1 MAGTVLCVD
10 PDDEDRRATAAALR
24 EATGREVMACPD
36 LAAARDALTAAVDCV
51 VTEFELPD
59 GTGLDLLAAV
69 RETAPDAGFVLFTDT
84 DLDGI
89 GTGRL
94 DDGIAEY
101 VPKSAPNAR
110 ARLADLV
117 GHTVRFRTQT
127 AYPLPEDEA
136 ERIGALE
143 TYRPVLGAVEGAF
156 DRLTTLASDLLSVPV
171 SSVGIIDEHEQSYVA
186 CYGLDIS
193 VFPREETVCTYTI
206 LDSGVTTIEDLR
218 EDPRF
223 SDNEGLETL
232 DLRSYASANLTTPD
246 GQVIGTV
253 CVFDHLPREWT
264 AEDGEHLRLLA
275 AEAMEV
281 LELHRRLHEAD
292 GATDPPD
299 DGQTVTTPAGGG
311 PEEDPEDAEE
321 GSR

>member
-10 PDDEDRRATAAALR
+10 PDDEARRATGTALR
-24 EATGREVMACPD
+24 DATGREVTTCPD
-36 LAAARDALTAAVDCV
+36 LAGARDALTATVDCV

-69 RETAPDAGFVLFTDT
+69 RETAPDAGVVLFTDA
-84 DLDGI
+84 DIDDI
-89 GTGRL
+89 GTGGL
-94 DDGIAEY
+94 DDGIVEY
-101 VPKSAPNAR
+101 VPKGAPNAH

-117 GHTVRFRTQT
+117 DHTVCFRTQT
-127 AYPLPEDEA
+127 AYPLPESEN
-136 ERIGALE
+136 ERVGALE
-143 TYRPVLGAVEGAF
+143 AYRPVLGAVEAPF

-171 SSVGIIDEHEQSYVA
+171 STIGIIDDHEQSYMA
-186 CYGLDIS
+186 CCGLD
-193 VFPREETVCTYTI
+193 VGALPREETVCTYTI
-206 LDSGVTTIEDLR
+206 LESGVTTIEDLR

-253 CVFDHLPREWT
+253 CVFDHVPRDWT
-264 AEDGEHLRLLA
+264 AKDGEHLRLLA

-281 LELHRRLHEAD
+281 LELHRRLHEAEA
-292 GATDPPD
+292 ATDPPD
-299 DGQTVTTPAGGG
+299 GGLTVTTPAGGG
-311 PEEDPEDAEE
+311 GPDEDEDTEE
-321 GSR
+321 GPR